1 MIGRVEWFWC
11 YLGFICGIAPHFWLH
26 APDFVVLGGTIL
38 AVAIDIMYAMGI
50 ILYYVI
56 DSYRMVLEVR
66 SDCHSVLVDS

>member
-1 MIGRVEWFWC
+1 M
-11 YLGFICGIAPHFWLH
+11 H

-66 SDCHSVLVDS
+66 SDCYSVLVDS